1 VPLPLLENND
11 STPVAMLSVCRGG
24 KFPRPVLVFLVS
36 FLLSTA
42 YSQDPAIPNIP
53 APGSLRP
60 PTVAPPAPAPSP
72 VAAPIPVTQPAMPPI
87 STAQV
92 SVPPGGVIV
101 TNTNTTSSNGSPSL
115 DQCGGAISRM
125 VGLFVFEIL
134 GEILFSLLR
143 FLVLTERLD
152 WDVMKLAIIRLVYT
166 IFPVIPFNFSCLWW
180 GNGPRG
186 SCTYIYLV
194 RRLP

>member
-1 VPLPLLENND
+1 
-11 STPVAMLSVCRGG
+11 
-24 KFPRPVLVFLVS
+24 
-36 FLLSTA
+36 
-42 YSQDPAIPNIP
+42 
-53 APGSLRP
+53 
-60 PTVAPPAPAPSP
+60 
-72 VAAPIPVTQPAMPPI
+72 MPPI

-186 SCTYIYLV
+186 SCLAAHQSIKAIFTLLLFYCMYSCLDAVFLIVQAREEDDDSDYYSDYDSESS
-194 RRLP
+194 RRNWRRRRRRSDSDSGTISGDESSEPKLIERIFPFLQR